1 MFATGIKPHLFAV
14 ALCGLLGTGM
24 ATAKEFYEGKTLE
37 VIVNYGAGGNTDIS
51 ARTLAQFMREHIPG
65 KPRIVV
71 KNKPGAGG
79 IVGTNYF
86 SKAGRKD
93 GSSIGVFS
101 VALMPELMQDKAL
114 TVSHRDFIFVGGI
127 PEDTVFHARK
137 GVGLEQAA
145 DIFDLQAPIKTAGH
159 GPVNMKDLML
169 RSAMDLLGVD
179 YQHVTGYKSSGKVRG
194 AILRTMSI

>member
-194 AILRTMSI
+194 AIRRTMSI